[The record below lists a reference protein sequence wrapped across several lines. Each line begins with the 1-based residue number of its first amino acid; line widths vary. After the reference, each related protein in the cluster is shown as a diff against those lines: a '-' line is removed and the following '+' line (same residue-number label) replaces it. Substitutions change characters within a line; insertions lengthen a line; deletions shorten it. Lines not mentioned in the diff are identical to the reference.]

1 MEVTVRQSQLAGS
14 VRAPPSKSLTHRA
27 LFCAALGEGKSKL
40 LFPLRCDDTL
50 TTSNALSTLGV
61 AIHWNDADAAVTGI
75 AELRKPVETILCGES
90 GTTLRFMTAVCAT
103 MPHDAEISGEPSL
116 LRRPIRDLA
125 VALEKLGVS
134 SVCQGECPPVR
145 VRGPIKGGSVEIR
158 GDVSSQ
164 YVSALLIAAPL
175 AKTPVEIRIVGPLE
189 SNAYVRMTFE
199 MQSKFGI
206 QMDSKDDLTRFV
218 IEPQAY
224 HPSDV
229 QIEGDWSSAAF
240 LLVAAATAGERIRVE
255 GLNQASLQADRQ
267 LLDILEMMGARVGTD
282 PSSVT
287 VEKSQLTDVE
297 IDVSGCPD
305 LFPALCTLCAV
316 AEGVSTIT
324 GIRRLRLKES
334 DRVLAMKAGL
344 RQMGIETR
352 ETENSFT
359 VQGGKPHG
367 ATVDPHRD
375 HRIAMAFAA
384 LGLST
389 EGVTIR
395 DAECVSKSYPLF
407 WEDLRSLGAEA
418 TMR

>member
-1 MEVTVRQSQLAGS
+1 MRHSQLTGS
-14 VRAPPSKSLTHRA
+14 VRAPPSKSHTHRA
-27 LFCAALGEGKSKL
+27 LFCGALAEGKSKL
-40 LFPLRCDDTL
+40 LLPLKCDDTL
-50 TTSNALSTLGV
+50 VSANALSAVGV
-61 AIHWNDADAAVTGI
+61 ATQWNDTDAVVTGT
-75 AELRKPVETILCGES
+75 AELSKPSGPILCAES

-103 MPHDAEISGEPSL
+103 MPYDAEISGKPSL
-116 LRRPIRDLA
+116 LRRPIRDLVA
-125 VALEKLGVS
+125 ALEKLGVS
-134 SVCQGECPPVR
+134 AVCQGECPPVR
-145 VRGPIKGGSVEIR
+145 VSGPIKGGSVEIR

-189 SNAYVRMTFE
+189 SKAYVRMTLE
-199 MQSKFGI
+199 MQRKFGI

-224 HPSDV
+224 HTSDV

-267 LLDILEMMGARVGTD
+267 LVDILEMMGARARTD

-287 VEKSQLTDVE
+287 MEKSQLTDVE

-367 ATVDPHRD
+367 AAVDPHRD
-375 HRIAMAFAA
+375 HRIAMAFAT

-395 DAECVSKSYPLF
+395 DAECVSKSYPSF
-407 WEDLRSLGAEA
+407 WDDLRSLGVEA